1 MYKMRTMLSVRSRPF
16 RGLTLA
22 VVALSTLA
30 LLYQILKSRIL
41 FPSWE
46 SPNPHK
52 LQASAQPSL
61 DLPPEY
67 IPKPSDS
74 QWCQERFGVK
84 FLENVRDSLVSYCT
98 PNSHSFSCF
107 WSITTEERRD
117 AMCYGRGAIYDAIAS
132 KFRLGCRLR
141 DLSPEEIEKGTP
153 QIPDSL
159 TQYWYDTGP
168 KQVIEKGVLLDAN
181 SGIETPR
188 ITSILVKREGS
199 GNLWHVLME
208 LLSLSWTL
216 DTLQISMDIKLQ
228 KPYLSPAAASL
239 TQVIFLD
246 EHEDG
251 PFVDMW
257 RLFAKM
263 PIRRIHELNNSEPAT
278 DLLIPFSGGSNTLW
292 QGDWVELDCR
302 ESALVKAFVSR
313 VLHFYK
319 IPTPLRKNKEI
330 IAKFIRRTNTRKLIN
345 ETELIESVKR
355 AVPHLNLEII
365 DFAGF
370 SFADQL
376 KIVCETDLLIGVH
389 GAGLTHT
396 MFLPPG
402 SAVIEILPGNFA
414 HMGFRNLAQI
424 LDHKYYRTHAKMHG
438 DATGDPQWQFDAVEM
453 EEHQLIHLVESAVR
467 SFLVLLFGSTVAA
480 LDQCSPRIGAQT
492 VVYWGQ
498 NGGGTLENNNLATY
512 CTKESG
518 IDIVVLSFLYQYG
531 NGLRIPSGTIG
542 QSCFIST
549 TGEGQQCDD
558 LAGAI
563 DVCKSR
569 GIKVL
574 ISLGGSDG
582 AYSLSSRE
590 EAETIGQNLWL
601 AYGKSKSN
609 SSIPRP
615 FGKTFVNGWDFDI
628 ESNSGNQFYEFLIS
642 KLRSNF
648 ASDRVNKYSITG
660 APQCPIPDPNMNQ
673 IIKQAQFDYLWV
685 QFYNNPGC
693 SVNGAI
699 NYNNWKENIANSPSV
714 DAKIFIGVPASRLG
728 ATGTLSGEKYYLE
741 PDQLSNLTREY
752 ANDIAFGGIMMWAAG
767 FSDHNVNNG
776 HTYAQQAKC
785 ILTSGKAC

>member
-1 MYKMRTMLSVRSRPF
+1 
-16 RGLTLA
+16 
-22 VVALSTLA
+22 
-30 LLYQILKSRIL
+30 
-41 FPSWE
+41 
-46 SPNPHK
+46 
-52 LQASAQPSL
+52 
-61 DLPPEY
+61 
-67 IPKPSDS
+67 
-74 QWCQERFGVK
+74 
-84 FLENVRDSLVSYCT
+84 
-98 PNSHSFSCF
+98 
-107 WSITTEERRD
+107 
-117 AMCYGRGAIYDAIAS
+117 
-132 KFRLGCRLR
+132 
-141 DLSPEEIEKGTP
+141 
-153 QIPDSL
+153 
-159 TQYWYDTGP
+159 
-168 KQVIEKGVLLDAN
+168 
-181 SGIETPR
+181 
-188 ITSILVKREGS
+188 
-199 GNLWHVLME
+199 ME

-467 SFLVLLFGSTVAA
+467 SL
-480 LDQCSPRIGAQT
+480 
-492 VVYWGQ
+492 
-498 NGGGTLENNNLATY
+498 
-512 CTKESG
+512 
-518 IDIVVLSFLYQYG
+518 
-531 NGLRIPSGTIG
+531 
-542 QSCFIST
+542 
-549 TGEGQQCDD
+549 
-558 LAGAI
+558 
-563 DVCKSR
+563 
-569 GIKVL
+569 
-574 ISLGGSDG
+574 
-582 AYSLSSRE
+582 
-590 EAETIGQNLWL
+590 
-601 AYGKSKSN
+601 
-609 SSIPRP
+609 
-615 FGKTFVNGWDFDI
+615 
-628 ESNSGNQFYEFLIS
+628 
-642 KLRSNF
+642 
-648 ASDRVNKYSITG
+648 
-660 APQCPIPDPNMNQ
+660 
-673 IIKQAQFDYLWV
+673 
-685 QFYNNPGC
+685 YNN
-693 SVNGAI
+693 
-699 NYNNWKENIANSPSV
+699 
-714 DAKIFIGVPASRLG
+714 GVR
-728 ATGTLSGEKYYLE
+728 TY
-741 PDQLSNLTREY
+741 
-752 ANDIAFGGIMMWAAG
+752 DII
-767 FSDHNVNNG
+767 
-776 HTYAQQAKC
+776 
-785 ILTSGKAC
+785 